1 MLWITMV
8 SHGENYAFKSYHLY
22 ITDEDKY
29 LPTNVQNDNS
39 KVCIDEIN
47 QEIELSLYNHVADKW
62 MTFSVKINYKVD
74 LGVNSKLGTLYVC
87 TNNANQ
93 TCGVCIVNTDKGTF
107 IDLHHFVVGEQA
119 LNCWVKSEKI

>member
-47 QEIELSLYNHVADKW
+47 QEIELSRFYR
-62 MTFSVKINYKVD
+62 I
-74 LGVNSKLGTLYVC
+74 
-87 TNNANQ
+87 
-93 TCGVCIVNTDKGTF
+93 
-107 IDLHHFVVGEQA
+107 
-119 LNCWVKSEKI
+119 